1 MIKVE
6 LLILNGS
13 KIEKVSYDS
22 STNYSE
28 YSFNSAY
35 DLYLLENNKSSA
47 QKKLYNHEQRQ
58 KSNNNQLISYVSLN
72 PSN

>member
-1 MIKVE
+1 MTKVE
-6 LLILNGS
+6 LLILNGR

-35 DLYLLENNKSSA
+35 DSYLLENDKSSA
-47 QKKLYNHEQRQ
+47 QKKFAL
-58 KSNNNQLISYVSLN
+58 
-72 PSN
+72 P